1 MIRGRAIILRV
12 IRESDLEALLD
23 LENDLTRKGELVPHR
38 LLAESALRKQYQ
50 DTGFL
55 TDEIGRLLIV
65 DGEDRILGTV
75 GYFRPAHYIDGYELA
90 YVIFEPVRRGRGI
103 ATEAVSLLIDWLFTA
118 KKIARLQAAM
128 VPENAASRR
137 VIEKCGFQ
145 REGVMRRAAFLQGRS
160 TDIELWSLVREE
172 WEERR
177 AAAAPTAP

>member
-75 GYFRPAHYIDGYELA
+75 GYFRPAHYVDGYELA

-137 VIEKCGFQ
+137 VVEKCGFQ

-177 AAAAPTAP
+177 AAASNE